1 MRFEKSGV
9 GGELDERPA
18 GEPRLLG
25 DQGALHLGLQHVR
38 VQREAVALGQ
48 VVKCGEVVQADSL
61 RRGDRHS
68 GTDAIVCR
76 AVPGAD
82 QVVVGVEQPF
92 GVRRCGLVE
101 GGGIDE
107 FACERQLFGLG
118 QLWLIEREKGPDP
131 AVAVGRGHRVDD
143 LRVGVG
149 HQEGV
154 VLHGGDAALQHL
166 DRAEHGAQIGL
177 ARGRGQRRIG
187 G

>member
-1 MRFEKSGV
+1 M
-9 GGELDERPA
+9 
-18 GEPRLLG
+18 
-25 DQGALHLGLQHVR
+25 
-38 VQREAVALGQ
+38 ALGEIIQ
-48 VVKCGEVVQADSL
+48 RGEVVQADAL
-61 RRGDRHS
+61 RRGDRHG
-68 GTDAIVCR
+68 GTDTVIGR

-101 GGGIDE
+101 GSAVGE
-107 FACERQLFGLG
+107 FVCERQLFGLG
-118 QLWLIEREKGPDP
+118 QLRLIEREKGPDP
-131 AVAVGRGHRVDD
+131 AVAIGRGHRVDD

-177 ARGRGQRRIG
+177 ARGRGQRRVG